1 MKPAHYELLETAMG
15 KYKVFDV
22 LCKFENLNKCKR
34 DAMGQNVHDCVIIYI
49 IKDGGQIMDF
59 GSLHL

>member
-1 MKPAHYELLETAMG
+1 MFSG
-15 KYKVFDV
+15 
-22 LCKFENLNKCKR
+22 KFENLNKCKR